1 MVYLEDVK
9 EKLKRKNKILFS
21 RDSLCLQNLLIEL
34 RKQDRKV
41 IILWALEC
49 AENISKEL
57 TKKYPNDSRFENAIN
72 LSKEW
77 AHGKIKMPLA
87 KKAILQAHAVAK
99 EISNPVDIALC
110 HALGQGCSAVH
121 VETHAI
127 GLPMYEL
134 TAIVLE
140 NGIENCEEKI
150 EEKINEYIKS
160 LKHCSE
166 KLETENLNWASFLM
180 KKQSKNKE
188 QLLYEKNFQNN

>member
-21 RDSLCLQNLLIEL
+21 RDSLCLQNLLTEL

-41 IILWALEC
+41 IVLWALEC

-57 TKKYPNDSRFENAIN
+57 AKKYPNDDRFENAVN

-140 NGIENCEEKI
+140 NGIENCEKKI

-166 KLETENLNWASFLM
+166 KLETENLNLASFLM
-180 KKQSKNKE
+180 KKQPKNKE
-188 QLLYEKNFQNN
+188 QLLYEKRFHNN